1 MSMFGAVD
9 LSNLAPARPTSLV
22 GAAGREPGPGGTG
35 SGPAPQASPG
45 QVVAGDLVVRLEAS
59 NLQQVAQTSTQL
71 PVVIMVHTA
80 RVEAS
85 VQAADLLEQLAAAYG
100 GRFQLAL
107 LDADAAP
114 EVAQA
119 LQVRAVPTALGLLA
133 GQPVPLFEGPP
144 QESQLRALLDQLLE
158 LAAANGVN
166 GVLDT
171 SVPPQLAEPPETE
184 TERAAREAIEAGDL
198 AAAEAVYDRALAQA
212 PGDEQLR
219 VAREQVRLM
228 ARLEGQDPQ
237 ALLMASDAPGA
248 GTEALLAGADA
259 ALALGDLDGCLGR
272 GLEAVRTSS
281 AQERETARKRLLELF
296 DVIGTTAPEV
306 VRARRTLASLLF

>member
-9 LSNLAPARPTSLV
+9 LSNLAPAKP
-22 GAAGREPGPGGTG
+22 AAATGRETGPGRPGPGQ
-35 SGPAPQASPG
+35 APQPVLG
-45 QVVAGDLVVRLEAS
+45 LGVAGDLVVRLDAS

-71 PVVIMVHTA
+71 PVVIVVHTA

-85 VQAADLLEQLAAAYG
+85 EQAAELLEQLAAAYA

-133 GQPVPLFEGPP
+133 GQPVPLFEGPV
-144 QESQLRALLDQLLE
+144 QEPQLRSLLDRLLE
-158 LAAANGVN
+158 LAAANGVD
-166 GVLDT
+166 GVLEA
-171 SVPPQLAEPPETE
+171 SAAQQPEEPQETE

-237 ALLMASDAPGA
+237 ALLAASDVPGA

-281 AQERETARKRLLELF
+281 AEEREKARKRLLELF
-296 DVIGTTAPEV
+296 DVIGATAPEV
-306 VRARRTLASLLF
+306 ARARRTLASLLF